1 MKNKQSKILQQRRK
15 KLNVMTTYF
24 RRRNILFYIKII
36 LILLLSLSYYIV
48 SMIIKLKN
56 KNNFLNF
63 DSLNKDLETVYS
75 DSFEVFISLMR
86 KLENYENNLINCTTI
101 GEFHPILIQQIN
113 IPKFGNLIM
122 QIKTNSDFTKETKE
136 KFNLLYSENACKE
149 IIDYTYEIE
158 NCESFWSG
166 VLKKGMEPAIT
177 QMGVIL
183 GTVLDE
189 LQSLNNVNNNI
200 TLLNL
205 INQSAFIEY
214 VEFNEYYLFKAFN
227 KTSSLFTLFRNDKIK
242 SNENKL
248 KLILYFYIFIIVIL
262 FSLLVY
268 FVHSFN
274 KLFTSFLNFI
284 GILPLKFISED
295 ENFYNEIMKFVNKF
309 F

>member
-1 MKNKQSKILQQRRK
+1 
-15 KLNVMTTYF
+15 
-24 RRRNILFYIKII
+24 
-36 LILLLSLSYYIV
+36 
-48 SMIIKLKN
+48 
-56 KNNFLNF
+56 
-63 DSLNKDLETVYS
+63 
-75 DSFEVFISLMR
+75 
-86 KLENYENNLINCTTI
+86 
-101 GEFHPILIQQIN
+101 
-113 IPKFGNLIM
+113 
-122 QIKTNSDFTKETKE
+122 
-136 KFNLLYSENACKE
+136 
-149 IIDYTYEIE
+149 
-158 NCESFWSG
+158 
-166 VLKKGMEPAIT
+166 MEPAIT

-214 VEFNEYYLFKAFN
+214 VEFNEYYLYKAFN

-248 KLILYFYIFIIVIL
+248 KLILYFYIFIIGIL

-268 FVHSFN
+268 FVYSFN